1 MSAPTETKKPVVPP
15 ARAVVAHVA
24 VRYGPDPVTWK
35 TQSRAD
41 EVEIIRR
48 KRPSGWTRER

>member
-1 MSAPTETKKPVVPP
+1 MSAAPGEKKPVKPS
-15 ARAVVAHVA
+15 AKAVVAHAGVKE
-24 VRYGPDPVTWK
+24 GFDPVMWK
-35 TQSRAD
+35 TQARVE